1 VSSAGFL
8 DREELTMSRDRKPDG
23 KSDRVAPP
31 LPHPSWRHGPPEAK
45 EKPARLT
52 AREFWA
58 RLGL

>member
-1 VSSAGFL
+1 
-8 DREELTMSRDRKPDG
+8 MSRDRKPDG